1 MCLAIPGRV
10 VEMPGPEQ
18 RLAVVEVSKVRRRVN
33 VDLLSDEPLAAGDW
47 FTFTFMWL
55 VLSHELLG

>member
-18 RLAVVEVSKVRRRVN
+18 RLAVVEVSKVRRRVK
-33 VDLLSDEPLAAGDW
+33 VELMSDEPLDAG
-47 FTFTFMWL
+47 
-55 VLSHELLG
+55 E